1 MHNSK
6 KDMVTK
12 GHRKGG
18 YTSFIAF
25 LFFFFF
31 ASPALSPAFG
41 GRTIYLHWLIV
52 ILDWGYLRNVFNRV
66 IDKKNQK
73 NVLAIMIFLL
83 FCIVNHRLF
92 IAFKIVSIIW
102 CIVYLFYVKEKGLFK
117 YLYIGVNINIV
128 IAIMQFIFY
137 YTNRN
142 WAYII
147 GPTNISK
154 FVWGNFATQTNT
166 NMYAIFGNKLVR
178 VCGWSREAGFF
189 ASLLIICFFCYL
201 YDTKIRKRK
210 AQYILYAIGFII
222 SFSKASLTI
231 IPLFCVIHF
240 SKYINR
246 IPARFASI
254 VYIAIT
260 SMAAGVLNRIGY
272 LVVEHESIAH
282 RFIGYHV
289 VWKVRGKSAVL
300 GFGTLKE
307 IGDGIISDYSILGH
321 LISTGY
327 DELCGW
333 AGIVEYLG
341 FLGLGIWILMLVLF
355 RISASGILFLMLA
368 TFTVDPFTATSFV
381 VLAYWIVLNIKG
393 LNIKR

>member
-83 FCIVNHRLF
+83 FCIVNNRLF

-189 ASLLIICFFCYL
+189 ASLLIICFFAICM
-201 YDTKIRKRK
+201 IRKLGKERHS
-210 AQYILYAIGFII
+210 I
-222 SFSKASLTI
+222 
-231 IPLFCVIHF
+231 FC
-240 SKYINR
+240 
-246 IPARFASI
+246 
-254 VYIAIT
+254 
-260 SMAAGVLNRIGY
+260 MQ
-272 LVVEHESIAH
+272 
-282 RFIGYHV
+282 
-289 VWKVRGKSAVL
+289 
-300 GFGTLKE
+300 
-307 IGDGIISDYSILGH
+307 
-321 LISTGY
+321 
-327 DELCGW
+327 
-333 AGIVEYLG
+333 
-341 FLGLGIWILMLVLF
+341 LGLLYPF
-355 RISASGILFLMLA
+355 RK
-368 TFTVDPFTATSFV
+368 P
-381 VLAYWIVLNIKG
+381 
-393 LNIKR
+393 R